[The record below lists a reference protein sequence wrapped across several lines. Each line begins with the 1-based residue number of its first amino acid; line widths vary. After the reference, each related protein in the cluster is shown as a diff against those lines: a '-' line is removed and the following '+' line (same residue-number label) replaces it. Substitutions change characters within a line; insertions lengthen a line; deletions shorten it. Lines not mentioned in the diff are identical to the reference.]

1 MMILKIE
8 QGGCV
13 QLEEVRGVTLGVVK
27 DELHV
32 WSDSEQVD
40 RLGPRWRFPAT
51 DEVAVYLMND
61 RGKTVD
67 CLWPRPQEIDS
78 DYEVV
83 LEDGEAVLQPKG
95 EKAEQIRDGFEEAVK
110 NGLLQKLKE
119 HLSYTKIRP
128 YLSESEICRLRI
140 RGNVE
145 PIGFNTGHVRTETT

>member
-1 MMILKIE
+1 MMILKLE
-8 QGGCV
+8 QAGCV
-13 QLEEVRGVTLGVVK
+13 QLEEVTGVTLGVVK

-83 LEDGEAVLQPKG
+83 LEGNEAVLAPKG
-95 EKAEQIRDGFEEAVK
+95 ELGP
-110 NGLLQKLKE
+110 E
-119 HLSYTKIRP
+119 HT
-128 YLSESEICRLRI
+128 RL
-140 RGNVE
+140 
-145 PIGFNTGHVRTETT
+145 ETT